1 MKVAEL
7 LEGLKDMA
15 KDYDD
20 ADKWRI
26 AVINDDR
33 TADDEKHKANEDKF
47 VKAIEKRGV
56 VVLSHNG
63 YRYELEGTKE
73 RLMDVLLHVV
83 DDGERA
89 WQAEYNFKSGAKR
102 VKKKKVQEA
111 LKDLAKDF
119 DSDDDLW
126 LMDIDFTSYDL
137 NDIEEEFKI
146 WGARSI
152 HRNGNVFTLMG
163 TYNALI
169 DVLEYVYY
177 DEDSQAAKRYFRKH
191 AKRANKVKEGL
202 KDLKKD
208 YDKVV
213 KWKFET
219 RNFSPFNFQTNQR
232 PEDYGRYDHDRIEK
246 TVNRL
251 AREYNLEA
259 HVDHT
264 SRDKHGYPLV
274 TFTGSLENLEKLGEY
289 LEEDGAKWM
298 RGQAKPVTEGVLSKL
313 KDEAPK
319 VGQKWKITGDV
330 FLHHPVDDMLGFKTE
345 KENAIGKVVTIKY
358 VDPTSSLSS
367 YWIGFTFDEPFTYFD
382 KKATTKGAKFEVG
395 DAKFLANFEP
405 VKS

>member
-15 KDYDD
+15 KSF
-20 ADKWRI
+20 DK
-26 AVINDDR
+26 
-33 TADDEKHKANEDKF
+33 
-47 VKAIEKRGV
+47 
-56 VVLSHNG
+56 
-63 YRYELEGTKE
+63 
-73 RLMDVLLHVV
+73 
-83 DDGERA
+83 
-89 WQAEYNFKSGAKR
+89 
-102 VKKKKVQEA
+102 
-111 LKDLAKDF
+111 
-119 DSDDDLW
+119 DDDLW

-146 WGARSI
+146 WGARSV
-152 HRNGNVFTLMG
+152 HRDGNVFTLMG

-177 DEDSQAAKRYFRKH
+177 DEDSGAAKAYFRKH

-274 TFTGSLENLEKLGEY
+274 TFTGSLEDLEKLGEY

-298 RGQAKPVTEGVLSKL
+298 RSQAKPVTEGVLSKL
-313 KDEAPK
+313 KHEAPK
-319 VGQKWKITGDV
+319 VGQKWKITGNV
-330 FLHHPVDDMLGFKTE
+330 FLHHGAEEMLGFRPNE
-345 KENAIGKVVTIKY
+345 EDAIGKIVTIKY
-358 VDPTSSLSS
+358 VDPNATETS
-367 YWIGFTFDEPFTYFD
+367 YWIGFTFDEPFTYKN
-382 KKATTKGAKFEVG
+382 KKATTKGANFEVE
-395 DAKFLANFEP
+395 DAKFVDNFKQ